1 MNINT
6 SFSRPEAIAISGQD
20 VMFAVLYSGIIL
32 PGILGNCIII
42 TIVRKTPSM
51 HTTTNYLLMNLAVAD
66 LVTLLLCPGLYDFA
80 LTSVRLQGFSGDL
93 ICKLFAGNAIVPISI
108 NAAVLTVCTIA
119 VERYLALVK
128 PFHTTLRMSKESVTH
143 VIVFLWILAVL
154 SCIPDI
160 KANTFNLSSLKY
172 PCKRPWS
179 LDEYIYNKPFIIFTS
194 VCFGFISCLII
205 FFCNFEIVRGL
216 FFTGTICSQSTRTYA
231 ERQAKKQL
239 ARLLIW
245 LALFFAI
252 CSLPFSIF
260 FIFLVFSDTKTV
272 RDNYDTLYL
281 CHRTSRF
288 LLFAN
293 SFCNPVLYALQS
305 SNYRD
310 GFKVLFNEKVNCCK
324 LFRNNSVSN
333 DINTTPNAVTPD
345 CTNGDHALSNVETT
359 R

>member
-20 VMFAVLYSGIIL
+20 VVFAVLYSSIIL
-32 PGILGNCIII
+32 PGVLGNCIII

-51 HTTTNYLLMNLAVAD
+51 QTTTNYLLMNLAVAD

-80 LTSVRLQGFSGDL
+80 LTSVRLQGFTGDL
-93 ICKLFAGNAIVPISI
+93 ICKLFSGNAIVPISM
-108 NAAVLTVCTIA
+108 NAGVLTVCTIA

-128 PFHTTLRMSKESVTH
+128 PFHTRLRMSKESVGR

-160 KANTFNLSSLKY
+160 KSNTVDVSSLKY
-172 PCKRPWS
+172 HCKRPWS

-194 VCFGFISCLII
+194 VCFGFISCLVV
-205 FFCNFEIVRGL
+205 FFCYFEIVRGL
-216 FFTGTICSQSTRTYA
+216 FFTRTICSQSTRNSA
-231 ERQAKKQL
+231 ERQANNQL

-245 LALFFAI
+245 LSVFFAI
-252 CSLPFSIF
+252 CSLPFSIY

-281 CHRTSRF
+281 WHRISR
-288 LLFAN
+288 LLVFAN
-293 SFCNPVLYALQS
+293 SFCNPILYALQS
-305 SNYRD
+305 SNYRES
-310 GFKVLFNEKVNCCK
+310 FKILFNERVNWCN
-324 LFRNNSVSN
+324 LFRNNFASN
-333 DINTTPNAVTPD
+333 DVDRI
-345 CTNGDHALSNVETT
+345 
-359 R
+359 